1 MYGTNCNQP
10 TAIITGGRR
19 GIGRAIAIALAER
32 KFSVAIADIAGSE
45 DADVQAT
52 MSDLAVL
59 GASCTY
65 VRCDI
70 ADVSS
75 HTDVVGQVMSRFGR
89 IDCLVNN
96 AGVQAARGIGDLLDV
111 DAEDFDHVMSVNLRG
126 TFFFSQSVMRAMLSS
141 RSEADGTT
149 AIRTIVTISSANAV
163 LARSDRPAY
172 CLSKAALSMLNR
184 MLAVRL
190 APSGILAYEV
200 RPGLIK
206 TDLNRAVWD
215 TYSPRIEAGLTPINR
230 WGTPVDVGETVAA
243 LACGALPFTT
253 GAVIEVDGGLTL
265 PRSPLEPRP
274 SASFAEA

>member
-1 MYGTNCNQP
+1 MCETKCSQP

-32 KFSVAIADIAGSE
+32 KFSIAILDIASSD

-52 MSDLAVL
+52 MSDIAAL

-65 VRCDI
+65 IRCDI
-70 ADVSS
+70 ADTLA
-75 HTDVVGQVMSRFGR
+75 HGDVVRQVMNRFGR

-96 AGVQAARGIGDLLDV
+96 AGVQAAIGVGDLLDV
-111 DAEDFDHVMSVNLRG
+111 EAEDFDHVMSVNLRG
-126 TFFFSQSVMRAMLSS
+126 TFFFSQSVMRTMLSS
-141 RSEADGTT
+141 VSEAAGATRF
-149 AIRTIVTISSANAV
+149 RTVVTISSANAV

-172 CLSKAALSMLNR
+172 CLSKAALSMLSR
-184 MLAVRL
+184 MIAVRL
-190 APSGILAYEV
+190 APTGILAYEV

-215 TYSPRIEAGLTPINR
+215 AYSPRIEAGLSPINR

-243 LACGALPFTT
+243 LW
-253 GAVIEVDGGLTL
+253 
-265 PRSPLEPRP
+265 S
-274 SASFAEA
+274 